1 MLGLRAPSPPGYRPS
16 DYRISKLKLSHA
28 DAEELGGEVFMRKLL
43 SIFVMAGTLAA
54 VSADARS
61 INLAPPARPVD
72 DPSSATSLLYK
83 TPKKDAVHGASRGP
97 ASVAV
102 SCTDSLGVIH
112 VKGSAGFTACLRTQ
126 NLTKP
131 EQALPGNRGD
141 SVGFTFSK

>member
-1 MLGLRAPSPPGYRPS
+1 MRNLLG
-16 DYRISKLKLSHA
+16 I
-28 DAEELGGEVFMRKLL
+28 F
-43 SIFVMAGTLAA
+43 FVMGTLIGVNAE
-54 VSADARS
+54 ARP
-61 INLAPPARPVD
+61 INLAPPARPVE
-72 DPSSATSLLYK
+72 DPGSATPLLYQV
-83 TPKKDAVHGASRGP
+83 PKKGDSGAGRGP
-97 ASVAV
+97 ASTA